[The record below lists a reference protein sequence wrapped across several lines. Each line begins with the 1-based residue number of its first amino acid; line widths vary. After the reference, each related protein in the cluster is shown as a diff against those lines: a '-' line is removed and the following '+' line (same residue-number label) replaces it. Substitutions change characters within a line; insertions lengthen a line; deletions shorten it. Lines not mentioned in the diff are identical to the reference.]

1 MINKH
6 HQEILRLIRAKA
18 GKPSQHTL
26 SDTYLGNTHPKYA
39 IRVPDLR
46 LLAKSWM
53 KVNASLSAKDFEQL
67 LTSLIEGKSST
78 EKCTAGIL
86 MDYAWP
92 HQRSLAPALYLKWL
106 NHVEGWVEVDTLC
119 TNKFTSKSIVSQLD
133 KWEPVIRKLARGKSL
148 EKRRASLVLL
158 CGAVR
163 LDTHARLV
171 TIGFENILLLSAE
184 KDILITKAIS
194 WLLRTLIK
202 HHRLAVEEFLNEHRE
217 QLPAIAVRETAQ
229 KLKTGRKSTKKL

>member
-26 SDTYLGNTHPKYA
+26 SDIYLGNTHPKYA
-39 IRVPDLR
+39 IRVPALR

-53 KVNASLSAKDFEQL
+53 KANASLSVKDFELL

-92 HQRSLAPALYLKWL
+92 HQRSIAPALYLKWL

-119 TNKFTSKSIVSQLD
+119 TNKFTSISISSQLD
-133 KWEPVIRKLARGKSL
+133 KWEPVIRKFARSKSI

-158 CGAVR
+158 CAAVR
-163 LDTHARLV
+163 QDSNAKMV
-171 TIGFENILLLSAE
+171 TLAFENILLLSGE

-194 WLLRTLIK
+194 WLLRNLIK
-202 HHRLAVEEFLNEHRE
+202 HHKLAVEEFLDENRD
-217 QLPAIAVRETAQ
+217 QLPAIAVRETVQ
-229 KLKTGRKSTKKL
+229 KLKTGRKSTKKR